1 MSRASVFKTF
11 AFAAFVALGLIACF
25 EPRAFALIR
34 LRASENAL
42 LLVLSLATAAVGA
55 KLTLAVPAFGAN
67 LHVSTPLML
76 TLAAPYLLRASLWKS
91 GALSFVWR
99 KRFRPGA
106 SKAAKP
112 AYPAGVPAAL
122 PTRVAVALAAAA
134 RARGESRAL

>member
-42 LLVLSLATAAVGA
+42 WLVLSLATAAVSA

-67 LHVSTPLML
+67 AHVSTPLL
-76 TLAAPYLLRASLWKS
+76 LLLAAPYALRAALWKS
-91 GALSFVWR
+91 GALNFASR
-99 KRFRPGA
+99 KRFGSAAPSA
-106 SKAAKP
+106 PNAAKP
-112 AYPAGVPAAL
+112 GYPPGVPAAL
-122 PTRVAVALAAAA
+122 PPRVAVALAAAA
-134 RARGESRAL
+134 RARA